1 MEKTVNQDPKSAV
14 SGPGLGPAPS
24 AATALIGSLLL
35 LGLIGYLSMQLRLSE
50 IHLFLVLDSRV
61 FGDSGDW
68 LPYVWRLSLV
78 LTVLAAVSA
87 YRALIRDTPSR
98 VVIPAVLATAA
109 AIAIPVAF
117 GGPQPAET
125 QPSLLLYVAVEGA
138 KSPAI
143 LALIGAVLAD
153 LMTSSRRSGN
163 H

>member
-1 MEKTVNQDPKSAV
+1 MEKTVNEDPKSAV
-14 SGPGLGPAPS
+14 SGPGPA

-35 LGLIGYLSMQLRLSE
+35 LGLTGYLSMQLKLSE
-50 IHLFLVLDSRV
+50 IHLFLGFDSRV
-61 FGDSGDW
+61 FGVSGDW

-78 LTVLAAVSA
+78 LSVLAAIIA
-87 YRALIRDTPSR
+87 YRALIRDTQSR
-98 VVIPAVLATAA
+98 VVILAVLAAAA
-109 AIAIPVAF
+109 AIASPVAF
-117 GGPQPAET
+117 AGPQPAEA

-153 LMTSSRRSGN
+153 LMTSSRRSAD